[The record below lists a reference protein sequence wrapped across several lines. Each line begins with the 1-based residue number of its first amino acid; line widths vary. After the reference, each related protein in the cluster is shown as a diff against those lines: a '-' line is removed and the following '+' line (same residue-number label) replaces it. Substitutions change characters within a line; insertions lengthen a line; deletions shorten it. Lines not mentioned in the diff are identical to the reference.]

1 MPCSIRSIS
10 YWIGRY
16 LGIPGTIL
24 ILLSF
29 GYSMRKRKLIRFGQ
43 PKRLL
48 QLHEILAWLGVLMI
62 LVHAGI
68 HVYAILPWLALIAM
82 LINVA
87 SGMTGQYLLDRSRR
101 SLGTKRETYSQ
112 RGVAAGEVEKEVF
125 WDAVTVDRDEAMAG
139 DPYPDHDGV
148 RRPRARPYPQHPLL
162 LAVAMNGKTIAYL
175 VAANLAVLLVLA
187 LVYPHLMIAPGN
199 LIEAHRALETDCF
212 ACHQPFIGSTP
223 GQVHPM
229 PQAGGYRP
237 DHDQGRADRRRTEAR
252 RLSSGSDRAGL
263 RRLP

>member
-1 MPCSIRSIS
+1 MNRSIVRREVLPFLVMFGS
-10 YWIGRY
+10 LIVATAMTDALLHTLDLYWIGRY

-62 LVHAGI
+62 LVHAGV
-68 HVYAILPWLALIAM
+68 HVYAILPWLALVAM

-112 RGVAAGEVEKEVF
+112 RGVAAGEIEKEVF
-125 WDAVTVDRDEAMAG
+125 WDAVTVDVMKQWRAIHIPITMAF
-139 DPYPDHDGV
+139 GV
-148 RRPRARPYPQHPLL
+148 LG
-162 LAVAMNGKTIAYL
+162 LAHI
-175 VAANLAVLLVLA
+175 
-187 LVYPHLMIAPGN
+187 
-199 LIEAHRALETDCF
+199 
-212 ACHQPFIGSTP
+212 
-223 GQVHPM
+223 
-229 PQAGGYRP
+229 
-237 DHDQGRADRRRTEAR
+237 
-252 RLSSGSDRAGL
+252 LSIL
-263 RRLP
+263 FFWQWQ